1 MSIRDLKVNRRI
13 ASDAS
18 EDPKAPKIQFPAPNN
33 CPDCRPNGVE
43 REEAVYD
50 YLIKLYHPD
59 HISSVG
65 LLIERNAAHSGSSRV
80 QSLPLGTLSFTGYD
94 ISLCAAI
101 YLVSSLILMLVL
113 CRILVKRRRYVRKQ
127 VYDVCGKLM

>member
-1 MSIRDLKVNRRI
+1 MDLKVNRRI

-18 EDPKAPKIQFPAPNN
+18 EDPSAPKIQFPATNN
-33 CPDCRPNGVE
+33 CPECRANGIE
-43 REEAVYD
+43 SEEAVFD
-50 YLIKLYHPD
+50 YLVKLYSSE

-65 LLIERNAAHSGSSRV
+65 LNIEREAASSGSSRI
-80 QSLPLGTLSFTGYD
+80 QSLPLSALSFTNYD

-101 YLVSSLILMLVL
+101 YLLSSLILMLVL
-113 CRILVKRRRYVRKQ
+113 CRILVKKRRYVRKQ